1 MNDIHTFKSYINKI
15 TQKVSYLD
23 KYGSS
28 VIVTALTLFVFF
40 LIFSYLY
47 IQNKILPIKADW
59 INQRCK
65 PEVIPFAGMINK
77 PPNQSAFEFTA
88 ENFSQCAQG
97 ILASIIGM
105 FLQPIYF
112 VIGIVS
118 DLFKEIMKAVNIIR
132 TVIAYIRNRIMMIV
146 SDIFAKIFNILI
158 PVQVV
163 LIKLKDIL
171 GKSIGVL
178 TTGLYTILTVYM
190 SMKSFLGAFLE
201 ILVLALIIL
210 AAATILL
217 WILPFTWPLAGAM
230 TSLFVAISIPLAIIA
245 TTLGKTINISP
256 TEDIPGKPGC
266 FDKNTVIKLKK
277 GEKTINKIKIN
288 DILADGAR
296 ITATF
301 KVTSAGKKMYKMN
314 QLVVSGSHKIYHKEL
329 GWIKVEDHP
338 YAILIKNYSEE
349 YIYCL
354 NTTSKQ
360 IKIQEHL
367 LSDWDDIDMLDF
379 LDLKNLTGNFL
390 AKNGKTNQ
398 IHASLEGG
406 FTKEMEI
413 ELEDGRLI
421 NISKVKVND
430 ILRFGDKVL
439 GIVEIDAEYLNKV
452 CKYELKD
459 TTIIGGPNLW
469 INDNDLGKFS
479 TLGIKS
485 ENIKGIKKLYQI
497 LTDTGY
503 LTINGI
509 RFMDYNSAIEEIMGD
524 EWSEKETSV
533 SI

>member
-1 MNDIHTFKSYINKI
+1 
-15 TQKVSYLD
+15 
-23 KYGSS
+23 
-28 VIVTALTLFVFF
+28 
-40 LIFSYLY
+40 
-47 IQNKILPIKADW
+47 
-59 INQRCK
+59 
-65 PEVIPFAGMINK
+65 
-77 PPNQSAFEFTA
+77 
-88 ENFSQCAQG
+88 
-97 ILASIIGM
+97 
-105 FLQPIYF
+105 
-112 VIGIVS
+112 
-118 DLFKEIMKAVNIIR
+118 
-132 TVIAYIRNRIMMIV
+132 
-146 SDIFAKIFNILI
+146 
-158 PVQVV
+158 
-163 LIKLKDIL
+163 
-171 GKSIGVL
+171 
-178 TTGLYTILTVYM
+178 
-190 SMKSFLGAFLE
+190 
-201 ILVLALIIL
+201 
-210 AAATILL
+210 
-217 WILPFTWPLAGAM
+217 M

-277 GEKTINKIKIN
+277 GEKIINKIKIN

-301 KVTSAGKKMYKMN
+301 KLTSAGKKMYKMN

-338 YAILIKNYSEE
+338 YAILIENYSEE

-398 IHASLEGG
+398 IHTSLEGG

-421 NISKVKVND
+421 SISKVKVND